1 MLEQLDISLECL
13 HLNINKDSNNW
24 FINININWL
33 SVIKYQMAKNMKLT
47 KKSGLKINII
57 ILKRI
62 KEYPKVTHHWEKMT
76 VNEEWYIILRKLE
89 VEEIIY
95 QNHIKHSLI

>member
-1 MLEQLDISLECL
+1 MPFTKIKISLDLSDISLECL
-13 HLNINKDSNNW
+13 LLNISKDSNNW

-47 KKSGLKINII
+47 KRGGLKINNI

-62 KEYPKVTHHWEKMT
+62 KEYPKVTHHREKWLWSK
-76 VNEEWYIILRKLE
+76 NGI
-89 VEEIIY
+89 
-95 QNHIKHSLI
+95 